1 MSSKRYTDEFKVE
14 AAKQVIDQGRPVR
27 EVAGRLGVSSARFL
41 RRAMPMLRWRLRT
54 GVYKPSSS
62 G

>member
-27 EVAGRLGVSSARFL
+27 EVAGRLGVSIDTLYAWVR
-41 RRAMPMLRWRLRT
+41 
-54 GVYKPSSS
+54 V
-62 G
+62 